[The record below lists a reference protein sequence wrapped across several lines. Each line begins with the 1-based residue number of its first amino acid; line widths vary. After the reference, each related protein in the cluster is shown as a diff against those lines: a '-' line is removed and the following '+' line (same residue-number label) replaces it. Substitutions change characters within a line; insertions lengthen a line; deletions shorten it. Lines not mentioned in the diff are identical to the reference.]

1 MIHEARPGW
10 QWGDPS
16 PRDDPEPRPD
26 RPHNRPPVYGRVYEL
41 FTGDPRDGEHPYVGR
56 TTTTIA
62 KRVRRHKSAD
72 DIARDPWKARIIDGP
87 RGYRLLE
94 TVYSCGVVAEDARS
108 LARAEA
114 FWIDRLRP
122 THNDVRPVR
131 PRLGDPLPS
140 RPRDTASRR
149 RAGARTRRRF
159 PWRAVLFLALSAV
172 TALLAG
178 RLVAALALP
187 WPWAPYVAAL
197 VLGAP
202 LGWRMTMAV
211 LRGGRRLRVWR

>member
-1 MIHEARPGW
+1 MIHPARPGW

-16 PRDDPEPRPD
+16 SRGDAEPRPD
-26 RPHNRPPVYGRVYEL
+26 RPHGRPAVYGRVYEV
-41 FTGDPRDGEHPYVGR
+41 FTRDPRDGEHPYVGK

-62 KRVRRHKSAD
+62 KRVRRHKSTD

-94 TVYSCGVVAEDARS
+94 TVYSCGVVAEDARA

-131 PRLGDPLPS
+131 PRHGDPLPP
-140 RPRDTASRR
+140 RPRETASRR
-149 RAGARTRRRF
+149 RGGVRPRRRF
-159 PWRAVLFLALSAV
+159 PWRAALFLALSAMIAV
-172 TALLAG
+172 PAALLA
-178 RLVAALALP
+178 AAMHLP
-187 WPWAPYVAAL
+187 WPWVPYVSAL
-197 VLGAP
+197 VVGAP
-202 LGWRMTMAV
+202 LGWRMTTAV
-211 LRGGRRLRVWR
+211 LRGGRRLRIWR

>member
-1 MIHEARPGW
+1 MIREARPGR

-26 RPHNRPPVYGRVYEL
+26 RPHGRPPVYGRVYEL

-72 DIARDPWKARIIDGP
+72 DITRDPWKARIIDGP

-94 TVYSCGVVAEDARS
+94 TVYSCGIAAEDARS

-131 PRLGDPLPS
+131 PRLGDPLPP
-140 RPRDTASRR
+140 RPRESVARR
-149 RAGARTRRRF
+149 RGAPRTRRRF
-159 PWRAVLFLALSAV
+159 PWRAGLFLALSAV